1 MRLRCDSGLRC
12 PWQVRSGLKVACA
25 TQGEVIARLRV
36 RPLTYFVI
44 EIARCRTTPEWHILD
59 NDFAPADAGLRTPT
73 RLLAHGN
80 CRLAIANL
88 DRSDPPGYTPGG
100 VPRSDFNA
108 NLFRL
113 TARPRMPAIR
123 VSCAVEGFDPL
134 DTPILWKS
142 GVPSCPVPAYEHRS
156 LPVSG
161 RRPKTFDGEWRGESH
176 TPDFTVFGAG
186 CRYTYSDETR
196 VLGGHGL
203 LVVAVRL
210 PDATLCDY
218 VHVRI
223 AGTNPTQSDVFA
235 YLDAHLE
242 GYDENVVHMVR
253 AIFQHESAFTQFAGQ
268 AQRSAAM
275 TFTRRHHA
283 DGAQPDCRVRFDWPD
298 DRPDFPLASFDF
310 GVGISQF
317 TRVEG
322 QSISAELAWD
332 WRENIRRGTNLF
344 LGKLRRRL
352 QPDITW
358 KHLALAAWAA
368 YNGSGEAA
376 ERYAQ
381 RLALSEEGA
390 RVSLDRAAGSAASGA
405 HRARAR
411 ARPAGPLAPR
421 GICAD
426 DLTLVQCPL
435 DEPDGH
441 SSSAHRCRPVLRD
454 PRVGPS
460 SAIQLSRH
468 RISRRGHRRLARRS
482 RHRYRARAERD
493 AARAG
498 PGCGVPRR
506 ASDSAFSTSS
516 PRESR
521 SRPIGR

>member
-1 MRLRCDSGLRC
+1 MPHS
-12 PWQVRSGLKVACA
+12 
-25 TQGEVIARLRV
+25 
-36 RPLTYFVI
+36 
-44 EIARCRTTPEWHILD
+44 PEWHILD
-59 NDFAPADAGLRTPT
+59 NDFVPADAGLDTPV
-73 RLLAHGN
+73 RVLAHGD

-113 TARPRMPAIR
+113 TPRPRMPGIR
-123 VSCAVEGFDPL
+123 VSCAIEGFDPVN
-134 DTPILWKS
+134 TPILWRVVCRHVLCRHTNT
-142 GVPSCPVPAYEHRS
+142 GHFRYRGAAEV
-156 LPVSG
+156 
-161 RRPKTFDGEWRGESH
+161 FDGEWRGESH
-176 TPDFTVFGAG
+176 TPDFTVFGSG

-203 LVVAVRL
+203 LIVAVRL

-223 AGTNPTQSDVFA
+223 AGTNPMQSDVYA

-253 AIFQHESAFTQFAGQ
+253 AIFQHESAFTQFARQ

-283 DGAQPDCRVRFDWPD
+283 DGTQPDCRVRFDWPD
-298 DRPDFPLASFDF
+298 DPPDFPLASFDF

-322 QSISAELAWD
+322 QTISAELAWD

-344 LGKLRRRL
+344 LGKLRKKL

-358 KHLALAAWAA
+358 KHLALASWAA

-381 RLALSEEGA
+381 HLSLSEEGA
-390 RVSLDRAAGSAASGA
+390 HVSLDRAPVAPHLALIEPVRELGPPGQWILDGS
-405 HRARAR
+405 
-411 ARPAGPLAPR
+411 
-421 GICAD
+421 
-426 DLTLVQCPL
+426 
-435 DEPDGH
+435 
-441 SSSAHRCRPVLRD
+441 VLM
-454 PRVGPS
+454 
-460 SAIQLSRH
+460 
-468 RISRRGHRRLARRS
+468 
-482 RHRYRARAERD
+482 
-493 AARAG
+493 
-498 PGCGVPRR
+498 
-506 ASDSAFSTSS
+506 T
-516 PRESR
+516 
-521 SRPIGR
+521 